1 MITKGSRL
9 GGQPSKIIDGNATSL
24 ERIPLEEKVFNEDWI
39 QELIFK
45 NPSLLPV
52 HEIDKAYDGIIPIG
66 REINTPVGPIDNLFI
81 NTDGCLTLVETKLWR
96 NPQARREVVGQIIDY
111 AKEIIKWSFQDL
123 DNSIRNYNSYY
134 HNENAGLLETIKK
147 QVPMDDQ
154 EEKEFVD
161 NVVRNIKRGR
171 FLLLI
176 VGDGIRESVEDM
188 VDYLSLTPQIQF
200 TLALIELQV
209 YRLNQMDNS
218 LLVIPQLVT
227 RTKEITRAVV
237 RIEDNSS
244 ASLNIIVNAEIEN
257 KLDSKNPNQNNRF
270 SITAEDYFEQLQKNT
285 STEIADFARQIIK
298 DAEEKGFYI
307 EWNSGSFGI
316 KLLDPQGSGIKI
328 SMLNVDRNG
337 LIYLGYSQGQLSKLG
352 IPLELSFDFAKETAN
367 LLPGISQNLETKYS
381 WNKYSTLRE
390 LKLVYASF
398 MNVIMQYVEEL
409 IKHREHNNNS

>member
-1 MITKGSRL
+1 MITKGKRL
-9 GGQPSKIIDGNATSL
+9 GGQPSKIIAGEASTL

-45 NPSLLPV
+45 NPSLLSV

-111 AKEIIKWSFQDL
+111 AKEIIKWSYSDL
-123 DNSIRNYNSYY
+123 DNSVRTYNSVY
-134 HNENAGLLETIKK
+134 HNQNAGLLETIKSK
-147 QVPMDDQ
+147 VPMDDM

-188 VDYLSLTPQIQF
+188 IDYLSLTPQIQF

-209 YRLNQMDNS
+209 HSLNKEDNS

-237 RIEDNSS
+237 RIEDNTLSNL
-244 ASLNIIVNAEIEN
+244 AITVNAEIEN
-257 KLDSKNPNQNNRF
+257 KADSKNLNQNNRF

-285 STEIADFARQIIK
+285 SSEIANFARQVIK
-298 DAEEKGFYI
+298 DAEEKGFFI
-307 EWNSGSFGI
+307 DWNSGSFGI
-316 KLLDPQGSGIKI
+316 KLLDPQGSGVKI
-328 SMLNVDRNG
+328 SILNVDRNG
-337 LIYLGYSQGQLSKLG
+337 LIYLGYCQNQLNKLG
-352 IPLELSFDFAKETAN
+352 LPLELSYKLAKETAE
-367 LLPGISQNLETKYS
+367 LLPGILQNTETKYT
-381 WNKYSTLRE
+381 WNKYSTLKD
-390 LKLVYASF
+390 LKPVYEDF
-398 MNVIMQYVEEL
+398 MKVVLNYVEALKRSGE
-409 IKHREHNNNS
+409 RNSE

>member
-1 MITKGSRL
+1 MITKGNRL
-9 GGQPSKIIDGNATSL
+9 GGQPSKIISGEASTL

-111 AKEIIKWSFQDL
+111 AKEIIKWSYSDL
-123 DNSIRNYNSYY
+123 DNSVRTYNSVY
-134 HNENAGLLETIKK
+134 HNQNAGLLETIKSK
-147 QVPMDDQ
+147 VPMDDI

-209 YRLNQMDNS
+209 YRLNKEDNS

-244 ASLNIIVNAEIEN
+244 SNLAITVNAEIET
-257 KLDSKNPNQNNRF
+257 KADSKNLNQNNRF

-285 STEIADFARQIIK
+285 SFDIVNFAREVIK
-298 DAEEKGFYI
+298 EAEENGFFI
-307 EWNSGSFGI
+307 DWNSGSFGL
-316 KLLDPQGSGIKI
+316 KLLDPQGSGVKI
-328 SMLNVDRNG
+328 SILNVDRNG
-337 LIYLGYSQGQLSKLG
+337 LIYLGYCQNQLNKLG
-352 IPLELSFDFAKETAN
+352 LPLELSYKLAKETAE
-367 LLPGISQNLETKYS
+367 LLPGILQNTETKYT
-381 WNKYSTLRE
+381 WNKYSTLKD
-390 LKLVYASF
+390 LKPVYEDF
-398 MNVIMQYVEEL
+398 MKVVLNYVEALKRSGEQ
-409 IKHREHNNNS
+409 NSE

>member
-1 MITKGSRL
+1 MITKGNRL
-9 GGQPSKIIDGNATSL
+9 GGQPSKIIAGEASTL

-111 AKEIIKWSFQDL
+111 AKEIIKWSYSDL
-123 DNSIRNYNSYY
+123 DNSVRTYNAVY
-134 HNENAGLLETIKK
+134 HNQNAGLLETIKSK
-147 QVPMDDQ
+147 VPMDDM

-209 YRLNQMDNS
+209 YRLNKEDNS
-218 LLVIPQLVT
+218 MLVIPQLVT

-244 ASLNIIVNAEIEN
+244 SHLAITVNAEIEN
-257 KLDSKNPNQNNRF
+257 KADSKNPNQNNRF

-285 STEIADFARQIIK
+285 STEISNFARQLIK
-298 DAEEKGFYI
+298 DAEEKGFFI
-307 EWNSGSFGI
+307 DWASGSFGI
-316 KLLDPQGSGIKI
+316 KLLDPQGSGVKI
-328 SMLNVDRNG
+328 SLLNVDRVG
-337 LIYLGYSQGQLSKLG
+337 LIYLGYSQSQLKKLG
-352 IPLELSFDFAKETAN
+352 LPLELSYKLAKETAE
-367 LLPGISQNLETKYS
+367 LLPGIFQNSETKYT
-381 WNKYSTLRE
+381 WNKYSTLKDLLPVYE
-390 LKLVYASF
+390 DFMKLVL
-398 MNVIMQYVEEL
+398 NYVEALKRSGE
-409 IKHREHNNNS
+409 RNSE